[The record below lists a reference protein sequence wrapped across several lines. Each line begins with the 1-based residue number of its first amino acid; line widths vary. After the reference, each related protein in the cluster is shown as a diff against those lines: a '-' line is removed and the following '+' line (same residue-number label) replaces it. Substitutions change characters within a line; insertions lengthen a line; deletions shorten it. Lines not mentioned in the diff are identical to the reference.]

1 MELVIILIVIGL
13 GFFAYRRLRG
23 YRQGQII
30 LEMDDRYSDQTK
42 YVEAVQRELT
52 NEGRQVEYKGKNK
65 FLIDGQI
72 YILMEHNVSMGPGV
86 VQRTIL
92 TPEK

>member
-1 MELVIILIVIGL
+1 MELVIILIAIGL
-13 GFFAYRRLRG
+13 GFFIYRRLRG

-52 NEGRQVEYKGKNK
+52 
-65 FLIDGQI
+65 
-72 YILMEHNVSMGPGV
+72 
-86 VQRTIL
+86 
-92 TPEK
+92 